1 MREIHF
7 HADVFSPGLS
17 YGRSMTG
24 RPAAAVGVIV
34 ATDDSGGPRTPA
46 PAASQRL
53 DARTVLLASAEGAA
67 HTPATTGAY

>member
-1 MREIHF
+1 
-7 HADVFSPGLS
+7 
-17 YGRSMTG
+17 MTG